1 MHIQSIQRK
10 HRPVPF
16 PLIRKCMLLNTVAGY
31 EQWICH
37 KKFVDKCMCVKWVYE
52 NSMKLKSCI
61 KINLRRFYMKLF
73 FQGCEKLFSQ
83 NSNIGTQNLTEEEE
97 VKHIA
102 LCSPKDICV
111 EDRTRSKEFL
121 DSLSVSVI
129 ILPSHYV
136 TIKIFKANSCSH

>member
-1 MHIQSIQRK
+1 
-10 HRPVPF
+10 
-16 PLIRKCMLLNTVAGY
+16 
-31 EQWICH
+31 
-37 KKFVDKCMCVKWVYE
+37 
-52 NSMKLKSCI
+52 MKLKSCI